1 MQVDKGLLLKLVK
14 PLSLEIIYQYV
25 ICYKL

>member
-1 MQVDKGLLLKLVK
+1 MQVEKGLILELVK
-14 PLSLEIIYQYV
+14 PLSLEIIHWYA